1 MSKQTTT
8 QLHLFK
14 IFLFCCFLINYNFTN
29 AQVEMQAT
37 ICLGDSILVE
47 VPSELPEGPPGPT
60 DPDGNPTY
68 YCTHVVDVAISP
80 TDGVSSQSNF
90 SFWLSPTFSTTYT
103 LTSTSGPFH
112 LHDVCFE
119 QSETF
124 QVSIQVEDCNE
135 PEPPAITRD
144 TIVFEYEACIGD
156 TIVLPTVLPG
166 ACPQGAFPP
175 EDIVNFISF
184 TTDENS
190 VVTELIAIVQEAGDI
205 YFSIP
210 QTPPPGDTTSCNTDV
225 HLFKITLK
233 NDCEINTSTITE
245 ITSCAGGNVR
255 LPIPGALDSPCQNTN
270 VSISPMTE
278 IQWQSDYSFNV
289 TPTTSTVYTITA
301 EIEDSESCDAQIQTA
316 QFDIE
321 VIDCSS
327 PDTIVFEYEAC
338 IGDTI
343 AVPTVLPGPCPQGA
357 YPPIDIL
364 SWIDSTIESN
374 VVTEI
379 IGVVVGFGDVY
390 FSIPQD
396 LPPGAPGPCNSD
408 VHNYKIIPKEDC
420 ETQPTVDSGNCLC
433 DVCGYSTPLEIPWVK
448 SFLEVTVATRVDV
461 YWNYYNE
468 VYLFSPVPYYTSGI
482 ALYKCDGTFQCYT
495 PNDDFSIFPT
505 SGGCATQYVGT
516 VYQSELETY
525 CDEEGNEYDSICA
538 IRCEGKEAYGCNN
551 PNDPIEQ
558 MDSTTLSLFEDFP
571 WLTNFVDPSNCCD
584 NLAVLEFPMGSYSFI
599 YIKTDSDCGGYG
611 SLYLNNGYSY
621 CNDADNFDCL
631 GAYGLNESDGNVLYY
646 CGEEPMEPIDTVTV
660 SFDEYPW
667 LLDIIDTD
675 DCCANRSI
683 QIFPLGGSYSFIY
696 VKAADECGG
705 LGSLY
710 LNNGELYCNDANNFD
725 CLGAYGFNENNGT
738 TFWNCGTPIDPNN
751 PIPTDDYPWLSS
763 IVNAEDCCANTNIFY
778 YKKDNLTHGYIYIMA
793 GDCQDDNYGR
803 LYNEEG
809 QLYCTSTSTISC
821 FEHYDLGNSFIEELL
836 WSCDGTDA
844 RPNQSTDDGNSRLIS
859 ENISLGLNVFPN
871 PSAGLINIEINT
883 GNNYEG
889 EQIISVYDIN
899 GRIVHQNRFD
909 TANVKLFQADLSDL
923 TDGIYIV
930 EYKNANVSS
939 AQKIMIRH

>member
-8 QLHLFK
+8 KLHLFK
-14 IFLFCCFLINYNFTN
+14 LFLFCCIFINYNFTN

-47 VPSELPEGPPGPT
+47 VPNELPEGPPGPT
-60 DPDGNPTY
+60 NPDGSPTY

-135 PEPPAITRD
+135 PEPPVIIRD

-190 VVTELIAIVQEAGDI
+190 VVTQLIAIVQEAGDI

-245 ITSCAGGNVR
+245 ITSCAGGSVY
-255 LPIPGALDSPCQNTN
+255 LPIPEAFDSLCQNIN

-301 EIEDSESCDAQIQTA
+301 ELDGPESCDAQIQTA

-343 AVPTVLPGPCPQGA
+343 AVPTVLPGPCPQGV
-357 YPPIDIL
+357 YPPINIL
-364 SWIDSTIESN
+364 YWIDSTIEFD

-379 IGVVVGFGDVY
+379 IGEVVGFGDVY
-390 FSIPQD
+390 YSIPHF

-420 ETQPTVDSGNCLC
+420 GTDL
-433 DVCGYSTPLEIPWVK
+433 I
-448 SFLEVTVATRVDV
+448 EVIAT
-461 YWNYYNE
+461 N
-468 VYLFSPVPYYTSGI
+468 
-482 ALYKCDGTFQCYT
+482 Q
-495 PNDDFSIFPT
+495 SI
-505 SGGCATQYVGT
+505 
-516 VYQSELETY
+516 
-525 CDEEGNEYDSICA
+525 
-538 IRCEGKEAYGCNN
+538 
-551 PNDPIEQ
+551 
-558 MDSTTLSLFEDFP
+558 FEDFP
-571 WLTNFVDPSNCCD
+571 WLDDLIDPNNCCD
-584 NLAVLEFPMGSYSFI
+584 NLAVLEFPIGIYSFI

-611 SLYLNNGYSY
+611 SLYLNDGTLY
-621 CNDADNFDCL
+621 CTDADNFDCL
-631 GAYGLNESDGNVLYY
+631 GAYGLNESDANALYN
-646 CGEEPMEPIDTVTV
+646 CSEQPIEPIDTVTV

-683 QIFPLGGSYSFIY
+683 HIFPLGGSYSFIY

-710 LNNGELYCNDANNFD
+710 LNTGELYCNDANNFD
-725 CLGAYGFNENNGT
+725 CLGAYGFSENDGT

-751 PIPTDDYPWLSS
+751 PIPIDDYPWLSS
-763 IVNAEDCCANTNIFY
+763 IANADDCCANTNIFY
-778 YKKDNLTHGYIYIMA
+778 YKKDNCTHGYIYINA
-793 GDCQDDNYGR
+793 GDCNDDNYGR

-809 QLYCTSTSTISC
+809 QLYCTSTDAISC

-836 WSCDGTDA
+836 WSCDGTDN
-844 RPNQSTDDGNSRLIS
+844 RPNQSTDDGSSRLIS

-871 PSAGLINIEINT
+871 PSFGLINIEINT
-883 GNNYEG
+883 DKEYEG
-889 EQIISVYDIN
+889 EQIISVYDTN
-899 GRIVHQNRFD
+899 GRIVHQNIFD
-909 TANVKLFQADLSDL
+909 TANVKLFQTDLSNL
-923 TDGIYIV
+923 TNGIYIV

-939 AQKIMIRH
+939 AQKIMIRD